1 EVGRRKTRQAR
12 LAWMIPV
19 VAIPLNCQNCSGENR
34 LNRTRQSRIITGR
47 SQKSGQIP
55 TRVARWLQT
64 CPKYSRKEYSR
75 LHPKACVPPN
85 PCVLRHSCEARLLSA
100 PPLASAGTTR
110 MEPSPLSPQEIV
122 LFAETFVAAQ
132 IEEPK
137 LSHANLPSSEHDN
150 LESNLRDRGKRL
162 FFEVSL
168 SHFNQHRL
176 PARSCVKQRL
186 SSYQRMRC
194 ASGARGPPRRHVK
207 GRGGYAETLRC
218 GLAKGKTSAPEVSAC
233 YFFVYQR

>member
-1 EVGRRKTRQAR
+1 MREFRLYGSVRGALRNGRPYR
-12 LAWMIPV
+12 
-19 VAIPLNCQNCSGENR
+19 E
-34 LNRTRQSRIITGR
+34 
-47 SQKSGQIP
+47 
-55 TRVARWLQT
+55 
-64 CPKYSRKEYSR
+64 
-75 LHPKACVPPN
+75 
-85 PCVLRHSCEARLLSA
+85 RHSCEARLLSA

-110 MEPSPLSPQEIV
+110 MEPSPRSPQEIV

-194 ASGARGPPRRHVK
+194 ASGARGPPRRPCE
-207 GRGGYAETLRC
+207 GSRGLCRDA
-218 GLAKGKTSAPEVSAC
+218 
-233 YFFVYQR
+233 